1 MQGPEWHLGEED
13 LFKGFPAEK
22 VAFKS
27 LCVKRCM
34 KKGEFIFY
42 EDDPGDSCFYLEEGL
57 VKIFRVTTMGKEPI
71 LMIRKAGE
79 IFGLAEAIGGYDRKA
94 NAQAIRPCVLY
105 GIEKE
110 AFDRYLSQNH
120 AITRRIMTVLGR
132 RLRYLGEQVANL
144 MVCDV
149 TTRLLKHLVYSCY
162 PRLLDAEEW
171 DRPITFCLDLTQEQI
186 ASMTGSCQQTVSETL
201 RKLQEEGLILVSG
214 REITLLNP
222 LQIIERMDA

>member
-1 MQGPEWHLGEED
+1 MQLEWHLREED
-13 LFKGFPAEK
+13 LFRGFPAEK
-22 VAFKS
+22 DAFKS
-27 LCVKRCM
+27 LCSRRCAS
-34 KKGEFIFY
+34 KGEFIFY

-57 VKIFRVTTMGKEPI
+57 VKIFRVSMMGKEPI
-71 LMIRKAGE
+71 LMVRKAGE
-79 IFGLAEAIGGYDRKA
+79 MFGLAEAIGGFDRKA
-94 NAQAIRPCVLY
+94 NAQALRACVLY
-105 GIEKE
+105 EIEKDPFE
-110 AFDRYLSQNH
+110 LFLSQNY

-162 PRLLDAEEW
+162 PKLLDSHEW

-201 RKLQEEGLILVSG
+201 KKLQEEGFILVEG
-214 REITLLNP
+214 REVTLLNP
-222 LQIIERMDA
+222 LQIMERIEA